1 MTAGTELA
9 DPSKVLPSLPRQET
23 TLDLDAGPGVA
34 LQLAVVPAAQ
44 RSPVA
49 STEPDAGGCPV
60 AGAAVLAGI
69 GGSMVVVEALHRAAA
84 AVRHHVENAVLRGS
98 DLSWTG
104 YAVLALTC
112 QERSVETRAAAAAI
126 GISRGTLTGV
136 VRTLESKSLIRRVP
150 HCRDGRLVLLEPTT
164 TGRRLARRLGPRVTA
179 AEDYAIGCLDG
190 AERDALAVLLGRLVA
205 DLNLDGRPHLD

>member
-1 MTAGTELA
+1 VPVTAGTGLA
-9 DPSKVLPSLPRQET
+9 DPSKVLPSLLRQET
-23 TLDLDAGPGVA
+23 TLDFDAEPGAVP
-34 LQLAVVPAAQ
+34 QLATVPMPQGVPTEADAEGCPAA
-44 RSPVA
+44 
-49 STEPDAGGCPV
+49 GI
-60 AGAAVLAGI
+60 AVLAGI

-104 YAVLALTC
+104 YAVLTLTC

-164 TGRRLARRLGPRVTA
+164 SGRRLSRRLAPRVTA
-179 AEDYAIGCLDG
+179 AEDYAIGCLDA